1 MCLVGIQK
9 TERWILNILVKDLH
23 NHADELWGKGVLK
36 EGAGRYLNDIKKD
49 TWETIVKAK
58 GLEESMGG
66 HDEIVKENISE
77 FAKRENTEAREIKEA
92 MLDKQENIQKH
103 VAGADKV
110 LDGRDKTVKIISQGK
125 HKK

>member
-1 MCLVGIQK
+1 MCLVGI
-9 TERWILNILVKDLH
+9 L
-23 NHADELWGKGVLK
+23 
-36 EGAGRYLNDIKKD
+36 
-49 TWETIVKAK
+49 KAK

-110 LDGRDKTVKIISQGK
+110 LDGRDKTVKIISQEKLTDRVSGIFKGK
-125 HKK
+125 VENSWKEERGSI